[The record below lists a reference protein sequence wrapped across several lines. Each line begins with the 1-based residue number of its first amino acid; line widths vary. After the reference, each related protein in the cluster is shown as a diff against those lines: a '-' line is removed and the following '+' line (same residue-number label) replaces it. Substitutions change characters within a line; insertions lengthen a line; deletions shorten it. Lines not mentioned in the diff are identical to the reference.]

1 MSNVNIQ
8 ARPVLINRE
17 NVQKML
23 GGISRTTF
31 YRRRKEWTRDGR
43 PFPSEVQ
50 GVSVPKGGTLYR
62 YDEVIQF
69 CQSMGIS
76 AAQE

>member
-8 ARPVLINRE
+8 ASPVLINRE

-31 YRRRKEWTRDGR
+31 YRRRK
-43 PFPSEVQ
+43 
-50 GVSVPKGGTLYR
+50 
-62 YDEVIQF
+62 
-69 CQSMGIS
+69 
-76 AAQE
+76 